1 MGTSAS
7 CQIASS
13 RAHLARYP
21 GQQADRVCCWAAV
34 ANSSARR
41 DQDDPP
47 YPSIIAKDELRAD
60 DDLDEASAIEMASLC
75 M

>member
-1 MGTSAS
+1 TSGS
-7 CQIASS
+7 GQIAGS

-21 GQQADRVCCWAAV
+21 GQQADRVCCWAAI
-34 ANSSARR
+34 ANGSARR

-60 DDLDEASAIEMASLC
+60 DDLDEAGAIARASSG